1 MDYKPHQAKPD
12 FKRDIMCLNRTT
24 GRMLLLTPL
33 LVTPQK
39 RGLQICQIINDVVT
53 LDWSDATHSLD
64 ATYTPN
70 PNDSNGTT
78 TLRISVQSDA
88 DTHVAVTVRFDCTE
102 QVALYYEPIE
112 WNIEITKK
120 GKILKDFEPTWGIMA
135 ALLRELLIQRYIF
148 RDNERIIAQGKTVQP
163 RDYTQNNAFKTQEDT
178 WAKLGLIDI
187 IENVMDPE
195 KYKQN

>member
-1 MDYKPHQAKPD
+1 M
-12 FKRDIMCLNRTT
+12 
-24 GRMLLLTPL
+24 
-33 LVTPQK
+33 
-39 RGLQICQIINDVVT
+39 
-53 LDWSDATHSLD
+53 
-64 ATYTPN
+64 
-70 PNDSNGTT
+70 
-78 TLRISVQSDA
+78 QSDA

-112 WNIEITKK
+112 WGIEITKK

-178 WAKLGLIDI
+178 WAKLGLIDL